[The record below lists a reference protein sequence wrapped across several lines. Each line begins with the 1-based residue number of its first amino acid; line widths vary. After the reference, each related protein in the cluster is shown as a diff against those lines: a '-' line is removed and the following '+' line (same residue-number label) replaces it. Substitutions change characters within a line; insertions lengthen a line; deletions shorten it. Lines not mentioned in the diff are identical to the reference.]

1 MFVCKKKTWEIQ
13 KVYRNRKTLPIV
25 LGNDWGGA
33 GAAVSLRLFCTLQI
47 LLCSLRTR
55 VYFPAITNTS

>member
-1 MFVCKKKTWEIQ
+1 MFVCKKKTWKIQ
-13 KVYRNRKTLPIV
+13 KVYTNRKTLPIV
-25 LGNDWGGA
+25 LGNDGGA
-33 GAAVSLRLFCTLQI
+33 GAVVSLWLFCTLQI